1 MRRLAFLA
9 LLVVTPEAS
18 ASAKRLPDG
27 AALTAGAPP
36 AEIVE
41 VFDAGMRIVDA
52 AEPAVRRTRKK
63 VHLKKGELTL
73 AVARHAA
80 RYHGKKMG
88 SETVRV
94 IDGRRYAF
102 CVEEHYHSPESGLT
116 PVGTHKGVTVYGF
129 EE

>member
-1 MRRLAFLA
+1 MRRLAFIA

-18 ASAKRLPDG
+18 ASRSPDG
-27 AALTAGAPP
+27 AALIASVPP
-36 AEIVE
+36 AEIAE
-41 VFDAGMRIVDA
+41 ELDPGLRIVDA
-52 AEPAVRRTRKK
+52 VEPLAKRLRKK

-80 RYHGKKMG
+80 RYLSRKMG

-116 PVGTHKGVTVYGF
+116 PVGSHKGVTVYGF